1 MKCSAV
7 IASGI
12 SLQMRQFFAKTGTDV
27 LSFSD
32 NPNAEKRVAHHSDL
46 SFFFDGQDTLFIANE
61 MAEYQSEL
69 EKYCRNVV
77 VISEKLGQKYPRDV
91 LLNCV
96 VTGKYFICNPD
107 TVSREIYKKM
117 IDDGYEIVSV
127 RQGYTK
133 CSVLPVSE
141 NAIITDDNSIA
152 THCMQ
157 VGMDVLEVSKGS
169 VTLNG
174 FNYGFIGGTAGKISD
189 TQIVF
194 NGDITKHSD
203 YEKIHQFL
211 QKYGVSEVSF
221 DGDLVDIG
229 SIIPIGGK

>member
-12 SLQMRQFFAKTGTDV
+12 SPQMIHFLAQQNIEV
-27 LSFSD
+27 LSFPD

-46 SFFFDGQDTLFIANE
+46 SFFFDGQDTLFIAKE
-61 MAEYQSEL
+61 MAEYRLQL

-77 VISEKLGQKYPRDV
+77 VVSEKLGHKYPRDV

-107 TVSREIYKKM
+107 TVSREIYNKM
-117 IDDGYEIVSV
+117 IGEGYEIVSV

-133 CSVLPVSE
+133 CSVLPVNDS
-141 NAIITDDNSIA
+141 AIITDDSSIA
-152 THCMQ
+152 SRCIQ
-157 VGMDVLEVSKGS
+157 AGMDVLEVSKGS

-174 FNYGFIGGTAGKISD
+174 FDYGFIGGAAGKISD

-194 NGDITKHSD
+194 NGDITRHSD

-211 QKYGVSEVSF
+211 QKYGVSEISF